1 MTQTKSQIKTIAA
14 IIAAAGVLGATA
26 VMAKPGFGG
35 CGPMMQFEELDADGN
50 GEVTKA
56 EMDAH
61 KAARFKTADSNGDG
75 KLSAEEMLA
84 MAQKRAEIRTQKMIK
99 RFDTDGDGALSE
111 SELPKPGR
119 RGDMFKRMDADGSG
133 GISKDEFEEAA
144 MYRGGKRPG
153 RNFGGCPWGPATEQ
167 N

>member
-1 MTQTKSQIKTIAA
+1 MTQTK
-14 IIAAAGVLGATA
+14 IIAALLATAGILGATA

-35 CGPMMQFEELDADGN
+35 FEPKMQFEELDADGN
-50 GEVTKA
+50 GEITKA

-61 KAARFKTADSNGDG
+61 KAARFKTADSNSDG

-84 MAQKRAEIRTQKMIK
+84 MAQERAQKRTQKMIE

-133 GISKDEFEEAA
+133 GISKEEFEQAA
-144 MYRGGKRPG
+144 KHRGGKRHG
-153 RNFGGCPWGPATEQ
+153 RKQGGCGLGPETEQ